1 MTIAIQTNSFRLI
14 IETPTM
20 FQNLYI
26 KLQDTKYVYLRPQI
40 SGEKW
45 VQNSDIQKLTT
56 RINLE
61 HLKKKSSSPIS
72 SIQNQNPI
80 PTKN

>member
-1 MTIAIQTNSFRLI
+1 MAIQTNSFRLI

-40 SGEKW
+40 
-45 VQNSDIQKLTT
+45 
-56 RINLE
+56 
-61 HLKKKSSSPIS
+61 
-72 SIQNQNPI
+72 
-80 PTKN
+80 